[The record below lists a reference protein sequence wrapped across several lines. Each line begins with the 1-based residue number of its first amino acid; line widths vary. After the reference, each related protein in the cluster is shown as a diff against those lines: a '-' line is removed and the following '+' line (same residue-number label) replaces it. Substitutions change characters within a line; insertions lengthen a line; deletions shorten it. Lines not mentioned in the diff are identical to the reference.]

1 MKRIQD
7 SVDALAKEAKFGSR
21 IWADIQLHPIN
32 SLTKREFELL
42 LIRAAIDSGLVVA
55 TPAQIARAFSL
66 GLAKAH
72 GYLTDLALRSP
83 ALSDVEAL
91 KRLALALRKAEVTSD
106 RNHLSIPLNDAGLR
120 IWLER
125 KLASQQLQQGES
137 LRREL
142 VQLTPAALSNLL
154 VSAQKLQ
161 KPYAA
166 LKSLQKEFGKEVWV
180 HEAKSHWKPDTPWV
194 AAFKNVGVDVLGSV
208 ISSSL
213 AAVTGGQI
221 G

>member
-21 IWADIQLHPIN
+21 IWVDIQLHPIN
-32 SLTKREFELL
+32 SLTKRQFELL

-55 TPAQIARAFSL
+55 SPAQIARAFSL

-91 KRLALALRKAEVTSD
+91 KRLALALSQVEVTSD
-106 RNHLSIPLNDAGLR
+106 GNYLTIPLNDAALR

-125 KLASQQLQQGES
+125 KMSHLDLSAGES
-137 LRREL
+137 IRRDL
-142 VQLTPAALSNLL
+142 VKLTPSGLAKILEASDGILTPFKALHRLPEGLKETTWVKEAIKKWDNSMKWPDALSALGNTAAFAQAAIPLL
-154 VSAQKLQ
+154 VKA
-161 KPYAA
+161 
-166 LKSLQKEFGKEVWV
+166 FG
-180 HEAKSHWKPDTPWV
+180 A
-194 AAFKNVGVDVLGSV
+194 
-208 ISSSL
+208 
-213 AAVTGGQI
+213 
-221 G
+221 